1 MKTCVC
7 DICGQSL
14 PLDNQLDVTILGIAL
29 DLCPECKAWAK
40 EITWEKQIEIMLLGF
55 RQHNKFRRLEKIGGG
70 SIVLCGG
77 PSPVTE
83 PREGTGGAGRPPEAG
98 TGGEPSCE

>member
-7 DICGQSL
+7 DICGKSL

-29 DLCPECKAWAK
+29 DLCPECSTWAK
-40 EITWEKQIEIMLLGF
+40 ELTREKQIEIMLIGF
-55 RQHNKFRRLEKIGGG
+55 KGCRKNNGVREPGILF
-70 SIVLCGG
+70 CGG

-83 PREGTGGAGRPPEAG
+83 PREGSGGSARPPEAG

>member
-14 PLDNQLDVTILGIAL
+14 PVGNPLETTILGIAL
-29 DLCPECKAWAK
+29 DLCPECSTWAK
-40 EITWEKQIEIMLLGF
+40 ELAREKLIEIMLIGF
-55 RQHNKFRRLEKIGGG
+55 RECRKNNGVRARGILF
-70 SIVLCGG
+70 CGG
-77 PSPVTE
+77 PSPVTA
-83 PREGTGGAGRPPEAG
+83 PREGVGGSARPPEAG